1 VVEILVPFFV
11 FFSLG
16 SVGIAFSPV
25 GRALARRIG
34 GGRGDGDEGVSLAEV
49 DALRED
55 VQALQAQLG
64 EVQERLDFTE
74 RLLAQARDKGLLG
87 GGGS

>member
-1 VVEILVPFFV
+1 MVEILVPFFV

-25 GRALARRIG
+25 GKALARRL
-34 GGRGDGDEGVSLAEV
+34 GGRDEALEGAALTEV

-55 VQALQAQLG
+55 VAALKAELG
-64 EVQERLDFTE
+64 EVQERLDFAE
-74 RLLAQARDKGLLG
+74 RLLAQARERGALG
-87 GGGS
+87 SGGS

>member
-1 VVEILVPFFV
+1 MIPIVLFLV
-11 FFSLG
+11 LG
-16 SVGIAFSPV
+16 SVGMSFSPV
-25 GRALARRIG
+25 GRAFARRLSG
-34 GGRGDGDEGVSLAEV
+34 GKGDGEESAALAEV

-55 VQALQAQLG
+55 VHALQAQLG